1 MFGCNGMIIGLK
13 HYPGVIEADFEEAK
27 MRSSHRVLILSSKS
41 EQIFSMMVILRWMTQ
56 FYCRWPALIKMMSVV
71 KVVDSHQ
78 TSRTKKQK
86 VAPNGVAELESKSPT
101 AWFLQQNFHLT
112 RPWGIASK
120 SIYGDRR
127 RQSKCSVLEEFH
139 PASEISR
146 RTRRSHEND
155 KNHEGI

>member
-1 MFGCNGMIIGLK
+1 M
-13 HYPGVIEADFEEAK
+13 
-27 MRSSHRVLILSSKS
+27 
-41 EQIFSMMVILRWMTQ
+41 ILRWMTQ

-112 RPWGIASK
+112 RPWGVASK
-120 SIYGDRR
+120 SVYEKWATAEQKQR
-127 RQSKCSVLEEFH
+127 LEEFH

-146 RTRRSHEND
+146 RTR
-155 KNHEGI
+155 KNHEISGIHEGHWLSDAETVVKDSYLDQQPLYSARRKSQDLSVLPQVRAKCIFRLWII